1 MNCAILNP
9 RNRILKVVDGPVSEP
24 HVELSDEQTQ
34 KVVGFENQNRPAFL
48 IDNEITNF
56 REQRSLGNSMRWD
69 DTNKQWIITPLPVPN
84 I

>member
-34 KVVGFENQNRPAFL
+34 KVVGFENQNRLAFL
-48 IDNEITNF
+48 INNEITNF

-69 DTNKQWIITPLPVPN
+69 DTNKQWIITPLPVPD